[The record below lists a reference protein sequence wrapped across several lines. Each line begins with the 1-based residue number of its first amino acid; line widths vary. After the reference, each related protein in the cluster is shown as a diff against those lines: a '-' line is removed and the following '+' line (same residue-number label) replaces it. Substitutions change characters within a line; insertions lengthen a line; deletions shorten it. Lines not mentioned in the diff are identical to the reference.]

1 LSFLDSLP
9 NNWIYIL
16 AVGIPTTLAASTYY
30 FNSGGAINKTN
41 NTHMDTLNEVKKQ
54 IKKVDKTIKPFD
66 TVKSDSI
73 TIFEAG
79 LERADQRQTLL
90 EVNLDFQCRAL
101 RPNQIEIDK
110 IKEELRL
117 VKNIIP
123 TLEEERTFFIQTQF
137 DLKVKEM

>member
-1 LSFLDSLP
+1 MSFLESLP

-16 AVGIPTTLAASTYY
+16 AVGISTTLAASTYY
-30 FNSGGAINKTN
+30 FNSNEAINKTN
-41 NTHMDTLNEVKKQ
+41 NAHMDTLDEAKKQ

-73 TIFEAG
+73 TIFEAR
-79 LERADQRQTLL
+79 LEQADQRQTLL
-90 EVNLDFQCRAL
+90 EVNLGYQCRAL

-123 TLEEERTFFIQTQF
+123 TLEEKRIFFIQTQF

>member
-1 LSFLDSLP
+1 LDSLS

-30 FNSGGAINKTN
+30 FNSNEAINKTKN
-41 NTHMDTLNEVKKQ
+41 AHINTLDEAKKQ

-73 TIFEAG
+73 TIFEAR

-90 EVNLDFQCRAL
+90 EVNLDYQCRAL

-123 TLEEERTFFIQTQF
+123 TLKEEKTFFIQTRF

>member
-1 LSFLDSLP
+1 MDSLDSLP

-16 AVGIPTTLAASTYY
+16 AVGISTTLAASTYY
-30 FNSGGAINKTN
+30 FNSNEAINKTN
-41 NTHMDTLNEVKKQ
+41 NAHMDILDEAKKQ

-73 TIFEAG
+73 TIFEAR
-79 LERADQRQTLL
+79 LEQADQRQTLL
-90 EVNLDFQCRAL
+90 EVNLGYQCRAL

-123 TLEEERTFFIQTQF
+123 TLKEEKTFFIQTRF